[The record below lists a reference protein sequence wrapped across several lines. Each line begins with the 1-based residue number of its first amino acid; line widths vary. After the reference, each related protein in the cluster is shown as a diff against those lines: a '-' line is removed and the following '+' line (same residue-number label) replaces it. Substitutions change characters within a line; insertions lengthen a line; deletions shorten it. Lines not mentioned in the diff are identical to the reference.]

1 MDITTLLGL
10 AGVAL
15 GHGPDDAGEHAY
27 VVGPGMQF
35 VKSIGGLPS
44 DLLMVGRVFSPIDG
58 ITKQLDPDM
67 DIVEL
72 AVQYAETR
80 S

>member
-1 MDITTLLGL
+1 MNITTLLTL
-10 AGVAL
+10 AGVLL
-15 GHGPDDAGEHAY
+15 GQGADETGEGDA
-27 VVGPGMQF
+27 VGAGMQF
-35 VKSIGGLPS
+35 VKSIGGLPA
-44 DLLMVGRVFSPIDG
+44 DLLIVGRALSLLDG

-72 AVQYAETR
+72 AAHYAEMH